1 MKKLLLLALLG
12 LLAVPVFAE
21 KIDLGGG
28 KALLLT
34 LPATWTNPGPVEPPP
49 GVPARGVN
57 ARYVTKNGSN
67 DAVLIT
73 IITVPDDRL
82 SDRDILKELVAQSTE
97 QFVPGSVEGKADL
110 KEFKIGGATGFC
122 ATFTDSNLV
131 GKPSVKDDYKA
142 MTSCFVYLGG
152 QVMLTATVF
161 TDDLNSPAYAEGLRL
176 LRSIALQ
183 QPKNTL

>member
-1 MKKLLLLALLG
+1 MKKLMLLVLLG
-12 LLAVPVFAE
+12 VLGVPGFAE

-28 KALLLT
+28 KALLLI
-34 LPATWTNPGPVEPPP
+34 LPTTWTDTGPVSPPP
-49 GVPARGVN
+49 GVTIRGVN
-57 ARYVTKNGSN
+57 ARYVPKSGSN

-82 SDRDILKELVAQSTE
+82 SDRETLKEVVEQSTA
-97 QFVPGSVEGKADL
+97 QFVPGSVEGKAEL
-110 KEFKIGGATGFC
+110 KDFKIGAATGFS
-122 ATFTDSNLV
+122 ATFTDASLV

-142 MTSCFVYLGG
+142 LTTCFVYLGG

-161 TDDLNSPAYAEGLRL
+161 TDDLGSPAYAEGLRL
-176 LRSIALQ
+176 LKSISLQ